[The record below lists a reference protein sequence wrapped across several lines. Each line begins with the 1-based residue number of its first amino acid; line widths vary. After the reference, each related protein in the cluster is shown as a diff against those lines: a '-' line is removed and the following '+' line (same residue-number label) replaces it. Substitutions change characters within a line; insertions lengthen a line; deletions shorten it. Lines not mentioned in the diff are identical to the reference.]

1 MATEEGGPT
10 RERILRVGAVERGQW
25 VVTVDDDP
33 TPISKHDSR
42 AEAEAAAR
50 THAETFGYPEII
62 VYELDGEQ
70 HTVIIDDAD
79 PQPGY
84 PGAAKGESA
93 G

>member
-1 MATEEGGPT
+1 MATEDDLPP
-10 RERILRVGAVERGQW
+10 RERILRVGAVERGRW

-33 TPISKHDSR
+33 TPLSEHGSR
-42 AEAEAAAR
+42 EDAEAAAR
-50 THAETFGYPEII
+50 THAETFGYPAII

-70 HTVIIDDAD
+70 HTMIIDDVD

-84 PGAAKGESA
+84 PGAAKGEPA